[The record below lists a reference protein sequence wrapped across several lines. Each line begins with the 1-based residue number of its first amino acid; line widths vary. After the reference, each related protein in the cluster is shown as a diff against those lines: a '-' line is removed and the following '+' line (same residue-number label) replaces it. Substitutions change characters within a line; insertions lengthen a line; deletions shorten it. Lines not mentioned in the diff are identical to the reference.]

1 MKKVCLIIIPAILAC
16 AFPFFGTAGTINME
30 AYVEDGR
37 VKKTVT
43 IKEILDSLELRY
55 DIRFVYDSSIASLL
69 DTPGKAEGSTL
80 EKALESLFSGTGI
93 GWKIQKNTSFS
104 RRLLR
109 SRLSNAAATRSLS
122 ADISTIPTPGK
133 P

>member
-1 MKKVCLIIIPAILAC
+1 
-16 AFPFFGTAGTINME
+16 ME

-69 DTPGKAEGSTL
+69 DTPGKAR
-80 EKALESLFSGTGI
+80 AVP
-93 GWKIQKNTSFS
+93 W
-104 RRLLR
+104 RRLL
-109 SRLSNAAATRSLS
+109 NPCFQAQE
-122 ADISTIPTPGK
+122 
-133 P
+133 